1 MDDTEKQIQ
10 DGEKIIDGKNI
21 FSREITLLNLIF
33 NSITYMFKL
42 LTKIKYG

>member
-33 NSITYMFKL
+33 NSICLNYLQKL
-42 LTKIKYG
+42 SMASQ